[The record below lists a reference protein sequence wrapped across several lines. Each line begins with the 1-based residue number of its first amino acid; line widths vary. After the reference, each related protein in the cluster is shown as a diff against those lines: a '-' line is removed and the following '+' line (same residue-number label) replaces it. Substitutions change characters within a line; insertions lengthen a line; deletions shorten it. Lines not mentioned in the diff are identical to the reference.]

1 MNINKLIDRI
11 SNNWAAK
18 VICLILAF
26 FLYIYNRTTS
36 LQKKTFTVPL
46 SVEAEGLMMPA
57 ANLPKFVK
65 VLVTTTK
72 ENMAF
77 IQESDFSA
85 KVDLGNFTEPGE
97 YTVPVSVSVSEKL
110 ELLDTFECRV
120 KTETVNVLLDEKI
133 LKYIPVEVAASGTPA
148 YGYKISNFDVSPAS
162 VKVVGPS
169 RIVEKT
175 KRIYTKK
182 VIVDGAATSF
192 SVDSKLDSSFNS
204 KIKILPEGDFKV
216 TVKVEPQEETRKY
229 SKIIPEILNLD
240 EKFEISTEL
249 PKIEI
254 SVSGALLTLDAFS
267 PETGVVFA
275 NLKDISEPGEYEIP
289 LEYYV
294 PDGIKIESKSADSVI
309 LKISEKSTENSV
321 EETETEQKSEAEQ
334 TDGSKNSDSSTVE
347 EKTEKKAE

>member
-26 FLYIYNRTTS
+26 FLYIYNRTNS

-77 IQESDFSA
+77 VQESDFSA
-85 KVDLGNFTEPGE
+85 KVDLNNFTEPGE
-97 YTVPVSVSVSEKL
+97 YTVPVLVSVSEKL

-133 LKYIPVEVAASGTPA
+133 LKYIPIEVAPSGTPA
-148 YGYKISNFDVSPAS
+148 YGYKISKFDVSPAT

-175 KRIYTKK
+175 KHIYTKK

-192 SVDSKLDSSFNS
+192 SLDVKLDTAFNS
-204 KIKILPEGDFKV
+204 KIKILPESDFKV
-216 TVKVEPQEETRKY
+216 TVKIEPVEETRKY
-229 SKIIPEILNLD
+229 EKIVPEVLNLD

-249 PKIEI
+249 PKVDF
-254 SVSGALLTLDAFS
+254 SASGAVLDLDGFNPAK
-267 PETGVVFA
+267 GVVFA
-275 NLKDISEPGEYEIP
+275 NLKNISEAGEYEIP
-289 LEYYV
+289 LEFYV
-294 PDGIKIESKSADSVI
+294 PNGIKVESKSSETVFV
-309 LKISEKSTENSV
+309 KISEKAAENIS
-321 EETETEQKSEAEQ
+321 SEAENAQ
-334 TDGSKNSDSSTVE
+334 ESENTGKSENSETSDLQ
-347 EKTEKKAE
+347 EKSEKKAE